1 MANRVG
7 SSELRQIFEPL
18 VQDLINTINSQM
30 SSLHSSNQ
38 IRYIV
43 LSGGLGSSKYIERSL
58 RHEYC
63 TGISGQRNA
72 NNLEILTAAEPQL
85 AVVKGLVMDRSQALH
100 RGVVVYTGKCCRVSY
115 GAICRLPY
123 DSRLH
128 YGEPTIRDQFTKELW
143 VEDQIDWLI
152 REVRRPYRSP
162 SFHSPFPITDGCIR
176 AKLSLK
182 KASHAAISSK
192 YLEVMRRRVSM
203 LIS

>member
-1 MANRVG
+1 MHLTQVPCAGTNRVD

-18 VQDLINTINSQM
+18 VQDLIKTINSQM

-58 RHEYC
+58 RDEYC
-63 TGISGQRNA
+63 TSFSRPRNT

-123 DSRLH
+123 DSKLH

-162 SFHSPFPITDGCIR
+162 GFSFVHFP
-176 AKLSLK
+176 SLIA
-182 KASHAAISSK
+182 ASGRSCP
-192 YLEVMRRRVSM
+192 
-203 LIS
+203 